1 MRFVNKTAGSHFA
14 NRFCVE
20 VFARNVYTEWSFSA
34 KPQVRFWE
42 IKSVST
48 FWPLVDVLAQ
58 NLNTDRTSAGNVHIE
73 PASPPPPRSPAFFA
87 IQDSCNLRRAVAEGR
102 KRMSQTCKPLDL
114 LRRATRK
121 QLELVKDRPK
131 RMGSRKNADF
141 AHPADPFRAPR
152 DQGCL
157 VFCSP
162 DPFGAPRDRRPR
174 PAGVSD
180 PFGAPRD
187 QGCLVFCS
195 PDPFGAPRDR
205 RPRPAGVSDPFRA
218 PRDQGPRPAG
228 VWPRRRGLQASRH
241 GAKRPLQGSPHRFCS
256 FRRCYVKLLD
266 LRTPRL
272 KREPCRNGKTRRRI

>member
-180 PFGAPRD
+180 PF
-187 QGCLVFCS
+187 
-195 PDPFGAPRDR
+195 
-205 RPRPAGVSDPFRA
+205 RA